1 MSIVIY
7 ALLVDALNSDSYECI
22 DLSLLVC
29 TLMASVLI

>member
-7 ALLVDALNSDSYECI
+7 ALLVDALNSDSYGCL

-29 TLMASVLI
+29 NLMAAVLI